1 MNKKT
6 YATKITDIKTGWR
19 LIDATDQ
26 IMGRLACEIVA
37 ILMGKDKA
45 YYVKSMV
52 SGDKIVVINGAK
64 IKVTGNK
71 ANGKVYIRHSSYIG
85 GLKEE
90 TYKNL
95 QARRPGEVLRRA
107 VAGMLPRNNLRKEML
122 ANLYIYAGDKHP
134 HEGQVKAIKS
144 ELPTKI

>member
-6 YATKITDIKTGWR
+6 YATKKADIKTNWQI
-19 LIDATDQ
+19 IDAKDKV
-26 IMGRLACEIVA
+26 MGRLACEIA
-37 ILMGKDKA
+37 EILMGKDKA
-45 YYVKSMV
+45 YFVKNMV
-52 SGDKIVVINGAK
+52 VGDKIVVVNALK

-71 ANGKVYIRHSSYIG
+71 EEDKIYVRHSGYMG

-95 QARRPGEVLRRA
+95 QKRRPGEVLRRA
-107 VAGMLPRNNLRKEML
+107 VAGMLPRNNLRKVWL

-134 HEGQVKAIKS
+134 HEGQVKAIVKQ
-144 ELPTKI
+144 